1 MPRADLKGVVQI
13 AAGQLFFPTNGHDV
27 DFLFSHARCHDHGT
41 VQDEVRRPFNGAGG
55 YGGGTARLQVQPAY
69 GFRLFVLGPVAV
81 VERAVAVGQAVVL
94 SPFRGEFRYLAGNG
108 VY

>member
-55 YGGGTARLQVQPAY
+55 YGAERPVFRSSLRMAS
-69 GFRLFVLGPVAV
+69 GF
-81 VERAVAVGQAVVL
+81 L
-94 SPFRGEFRYLAGNG
+94 SWDQSL
-108 VY
+108 